1 MRDVFTPAFRRAW
14 AANFFSDLG
23 FALLVHYP
31 GFLKQLGAGETLI
44 GAVAG
49 FAGLVAVL
57 ARPGVGQALDRLGR
71 RRVIVTAAVMR
82 VVAAALFFTVGSIGP
97 WVFVVR
103 ALYGLGLAVVFTGLF
118 AYAADVVTPARRTQ
132 SLALFGLSGLVPG
145 MFGAALGDLV
155 IGLGGFDA
163 LFLLVMLLDLVL
175 LATALRLDPVM
186 GLSTAGGKGGFLR
199 ILRVHTLRPVWVL
212 VAVFGVA
219 FGGVQTFMRTFVDDV
234 GIGTVGLF
242 FACYSTTAVVL
253 RLTLSSLPD
262 RLGHTRVLYP
272 AVGSLVAG
280 MAMLATTD
288 RVADLVVA
296 AALAGTGH
304 AFIFPI
310 LSGMVVERAPQADRG
325 SGIGVFTATFDVAT
339 ITGVPVLGAVIERV
353 GYPAM
358 FVAVAAVVVAG
369 AVLFLRGERALA
381 VQAREA
387 TAAA

>member
-1 MRDVFTPAFRRAW
+1 
-14 AANFFSDLG
+14 
-23 FALLVHYP
+23 
-31 GFLKQLGAGETLI
+31 
-44 GAVAG
+44 
-49 FAGLVAVL
+49 
-57 ARPGVGQALDRLGR
+57 
-71 RRVIVTAAVMR
+71 
-82 VVAAALFFTVGSIGP
+82 
-97 WVFVVR
+97 
-103 ALYGLGLAVVFTGLF
+103 
-118 AYAADVVTPARRTQ
+118 
-132 SLALFGLSGLVPG
+132 
-145 MFGAALGDLV
+145 
-155 IGLGGFDA
+155 
-163 LFLLVMLLDLVL
+163 
-175 LATALRLDPVM
+175 
-186 GLSTAGGKGGFLR
+186 
-199 ILRVHTLRPVWVL
+199 VWVL
-212 VAVFGVA
+212 IAVFGVA

-262 RLGHTRVLYP
+262 RLGHARVLYP

-310 LSGMVVERAPQADRG
+310 LSGMVVERAPQVDRG

-358 FVAVAAVVVAG
+358 FVAVAVVVVAG

-381 VQAREA
+381 VEEA
-387 TAAA
+387 LAPA